1 MRRNSSAGGSR
12 PRPLFFGLNLA
23 IGAIVLAGALL
34 LFPPVSPSPHYDYK
48 LGDVTQTGEEVIAPV
63 SFPVPVSP
71 SLLAEQRAAASLAVP
86 PVYRLDPSVARQQSQ
101 KLVRLWAD
109 LAATE
114 PLDSLETLNQRVDR
128 LLGLQPGLE
137 REAVATLL
145 LSEDPAPLLDAVAQ
159 SIDSLLDRGIL
170 DSRRPL
176 VQSQQSEARLIL
188 VHPGGERSLRASNVV
203 DQDALSRLLE
213 REAAGR
219 DSWAPE
225 VAGAFQSLARA
236 HLRPNYF
243 HDAEETELRKR
254 SAADAVPF
262 QRIIAK
268 GVRILGP
275 NVQVTQDHLE
285 RLAALETAL
294 GHQSLSPWRR
304 AALFAG
310 RLLILLFLTAL
321 MVRFLILYRQDFFLD
336 ARHTLL
342 LGLLILF
349 FLGASRMALDL
360 ETGGQY
366 LLPITFV
373 AMIVAGLHDERLA
386 MMVTLFAMAILGTVA
401 DAPTGGMLVALLAG
415 GAASFSI
422 GQLRSRLQLYRSVF
436 IVGLAYLLGIT
447 AVHMGAGE
455 EAGLLRDAL
464 KGMGNGLICAWLV
477 MPILP
482 LLERFFDLTTDFTLL
497 ELTDLNRPV
506 LKRMKVEAPG
516 TFQHSLAVS
525 NLAEAAADAIG
536 ANPLLAK
543 VCAYYHDIG
552 KLAKPDYF
560 AENIAGFKNRHE
572 KLTPNM
578 SALIIGDHV
587 KRGLEMAEKIKLPG
601 IVRKGIPEH
610 HGTTVMHYFY
620 VKAQESNPHAK
631 VTEDEF
637 RYPGP
642 RPQSAE
648 TAILM
653 LADMVEATA
662 RTLSEPSAGSIR
674 AVVIAAIEKRLQ
686 ERELEDCG
694 LSISDLALIRDSF
707 ITTLLSI
714 YHPRIKYPTER
725 PKPERETESMSETKA
740 TTEAAPDVEGK
751 QPAETAEGEDRA
763 TQDNI
768 ESELR

>member
-1 MRRNSSAGGSR
+1 MSRNPSGGGNR
-12 PRPLFFGLNLA
+12 PAPLSFGLNLI
-23 IGAIVLAGALL
+23 IGAIVLVGALL
-34 LFPPVSPSPHYDYK
+34 LFPPVSPSPHYDFK

-63 SFPVPVSP
+63 SFPVPVTP
-71 SLLAEQRAAASLAVP
+71 GLLAEQRAAASLAVP
-86 PVYRLDPSVARQQSQ
+86 PVYRLDPSVARQQSL
-101 KLVRLWAD
+101 KLVRLWED

-114 PLDSLETLNQRVDR
+114 PLDSVETLNQRVDR

-145 LSEDPAPLLDAVAQ
+145 LSDDPAPLLDAVAQ
-159 SIDSLLDRGIL
+159 AVDSLLDRGIL
-170 DSRRPL
+170 DSGRPL
-176 VQSQQSEARLIL
+176 LQSQLSEARLIL
-188 VHPGGERSLRASNVV
+188 VHPGGERRLLASEVV

-213 REAAGR
+213 QGARGR
-219 DSWAPE
+219 KDWSLE
-225 VAGAFQSLARA
+225 LKNAFQSLARA

-243 HDAEETELRKR
+243 HDAEETDLRKR
-254 SAADAVPF
+254 SAADAVPI
-262 QRIIAK
+262 QRIVAK

-285 RLAALETAL
+285 RLGALEAAL

-304 AALFAG
+304 AALYVG
-310 RLLILLFLTAL
+310 RLLILIFLTSL
-321 MVRFLILYRQDFFLD
+321 MIRFLVLYRGDFFLD
-336 ARHTLL
+336 PRHTLL
-342 LGLLILF
+342 IGLLLLV

-360 ETGGQY
+360 EAGGQY

-386 MMVTLFAMAILGTVA
+386 MMVTVFALAILSTVA
-401 DAPTGGMLVALLAG
+401 SAPASGILVALLAG

-422 GQLRSRLQLYRSVF
+422 GQLRSRLQLYRSVV
-436 IVGLAYLLGIT
+436 IVALAYLVGIA
-447 AVHMGAGE
+447 AVHIGGGE
-455 EAGLLRDAL
+455 ETGLLRDAL
-464 KGMGNGLICAWLV
+464 NGMGNGLVCAWLV

-552 KLAKPDYF
+552 KLAKPNYF

-578 SALIIGDHV
+578 SALIISDHV
-587 KRGLEMAEKIKLPG
+587 KQGLETAEKIKLPG
-601 IVRKGIPEH
+601 IVRRGIPEH

-620 VKAQESNPHAK
+620 VKAREANPHGK
-631 VTEDEF
+631 VTEEEF

-674 AVVIAAIEKRLQ
+674 EVVTSAIEKRLQ
-686 ERELEDCG
+686 ERELEECG

-714 YHPRIKYPTER
+714 YHPRIKYPTEKT
-725 PKPERETESMSETKA
+725 KPETAAVPKTGADHGSD
-740 TTEAAPDVEGK
+740 EAAG
-751 QPAETAEGEDRA
+751 AAEGGEHAADDHA
-763 TQDNI
+763 
-768 ESELR
+768 ESELL